1 MKLLIILIVVLA
13 IIAIAQL
20 TKVYEMSRSLRKNK
34 EEDIPAADN
43 KMNAS
48 LWLVWM
54 FVFFCATIYLYIKYG
69 NYLPESA
76 SEHGVAMDQ
85 LMLVNIALITV
96 VFFIVNFFLFYF
108 AWKYQYKK
116 GNKAKFFAHDNR
128 LEMLWTLVPGV
139 TLAFIIVYGLI
150 TWNAIT
156 GPASADAIQIE
167 VYSRQFD
174 WTVRYSGDDKT
185 FGASS
190 FNLISSS
197 NPLGLI
203 SAEGIREKLEEIE
216 ADIENLESQIKA
228 NESDHL
234 LPESYVKSLEDRVY
248 RLKRHKQRIM
258 DLDETEVNGLSTWET
273 GFDDKVVK
281 GEMHIPVNKEV
292 EFIFRSQ
299 DVIHSA
305 YMPHFRAQMNTV
317 PGTPTRFKMKPTI
330 TTAEMRNKLGDS
342 NFDYILLCNKV
353 CGAAHFNMQMKIVVD
368 TPEDYA
374 KWMKEQKTFRAS
386 LFPEEIIEV
395 KDSAT
400 ATVDT
405 LKVDSNAA
413 LANGK

>member
-216 ADIENLESQIKA
+216 GDIENLESQIKA

-353 CGAAHFNMQMKIVVD
+353 CGAAHFNMQMKIVVE
-368 TPEDYA
+368 TEEEYNA
-374 KWMKEQKTFRAS
+374 WLAAQK
-386 LFPEEIIEV
+386 EV
-395 KDSAT
+395 KAPETEEEGDSAGAESEKKDTVTT
-400 ATVDT
+400 AM
-405 LKVDSNAA
+405 KP
-413 LANGK
+413 

>member
-54 FVFFCATIYLYIKYG
+54 FVFFCGTIYLYIKYG

-76 SEHGVAMDQ
+76 SEHGVAVDQ
-85 LMLVNIALITV
+85 LMLVNIAMITV
-96 VFFIVNFFLFYF
+96 IFFIVNFFLFYF

-216 ADIENLESQIKA
+216 GDIENLESQIKA

-258 DLDETEVNGLSTWET
+258 DLDETEVNGLSSWET

-281 GEMHIPVNKEV
+281 GEMHIPVNKEI

-353 CGAAHFNMQMKIVVD
+353 CGAAHFNMQMKIVVETEEEYNAWLAAQKVVKAPETEEEEGAADAESEKKD
-368 TPEDYA
+368 TVTTA
-374 KWMKEQKTFRAS
+374 MK
-386 LFPEEIIEV
+386 P
-395 KDSAT
+395 
-400 ATVDT
+400 
-405 LKVDSNAA
+405 
-413 LANGK
+413 

>member
-1 MKLLIILIVVLA
+1 
-13 IIAIAQL
+13 
-20 TKVYEMSRSLRKNK
+20 MSRSLRKNK

-54 FVFFCATIYLYIKYG
+54 FVFFFATIYLYIKYG

-76 SEHGVAMDQ
+76 SEHGVAVDQ
-85 LMLVNIALITV
+85 LMLVNIAMITV
-96 VFFIVNFFLFYF
+96 IFFIVNFFLFYF

-167 VYSRQFD
+167 VYSKQFD

-216 ADIENLESQIKA
+216 GDIENLESQIKA
-228 NESDHL
+228 NESDHV

-258 DLDETEVNGLSTWET
+258 DLDETEVNGLSTWES

-353 CGAAHFNMQMKIVVD
+353 CGAAHFNMQMKIVVETEEEYNAWLAAQKVVKAPETEEEEGAADAESEKKD
-368 TPEDYA
+368 TVTTA
-374 KWMKEQKTFRAS
+374 MK
-386 LFPEEIIEV
+386 P
-395 KDSAT
+395 
-400 ATVDT
+400 
-405 LKVDSNAA
+405 
-413 LANGK
+413 

>member
-216 ADIENLESQIKA
+216 GDIENLESQIKA

-353 CGAAHFNMQMKIVVD
+353 CGAAHFNMQMKIVVETEEEYNAWLAAQKVVKAPETEEEEGAADAESAKKD
-368 TPEDYA
+368 TVTTA
-374 KWMKEQKTFRAS
+374 MK
-386 LFPEEIIEV
+386 P
-395 KDSAT
+395 
-400 ATVDT
+400 
-405 LKVDSNAA
+405 
-413 LANGK
+413 

>member
-54 FVFFCATIYLYIKYG
+54 FVFFFATIYLYIKYG

-76 SEHGVAMDQ
+76 SEHGVAVDQ
-85 LMLVNIALITV
+85 LMLVNIAMITV
-96 VFFIVNFFLFYF
+96 IFFIVNFFLFYF

-216 ADIENLESQIKA
+216 GDIENLESQIKA

-330 TTAEMRNKLGDS
+330 TTAEMRNKLGDA

-353 CGAAHFNMQMKIVVD
+353 CGAAHFNMQMKIVVETEEEYNAWLAAQKVVKAPETEEEEGAADAESAKKD
-368 TPEDYA
+368 TVTTA
-374 KWMKEQKTFRAS
+374 MK
-386 LFPEEIIEV
+386 P
-395 KDSAT
+395 
-400 ATVDT
+400 
-405 LKVDSNAA
+405 
-413 LANGK
+413 

>member
-54 FVFFCATIYLYIKYG
+54 FVFFFATIYLYIKYG

-76 SEHGVAMDQ
+76 SEHGVAVDQ
-85 LMLVNIALITV
+85 LMLVNIAMITV
-96 VFFIVNFFLFYF
+96 IFFIVNFFLFYF

-216 ADIENLESQIKA
+216 GDIENLESQIKA

-281 GEMHIPVNKEV
+281 GEMHIPVNKEI

-353 CGAAHFNMQMKIVVD
+353 CGAAHFNMQMKIVVE
-368 TPEDYA
+368 TEEEYNAWLAAQKVVKAPETED
-374 KWMKEQKTFRAS
+374 EG
-386 LFPEEIIEV
+386 
-395 KDSAT
+395 DSADAETEKKDTVTT
-400 ATVDT
+400 AM
-405 LKVDSNAA
+405 KP
-413 LANGK
+413 

>member
-54 FVFFCATIYLYIKYG
+54 FVFFFATIYLYIKYG

-76 SEHGVAMDQ
+76 SEHGVAVDQ
-85 LMLVNIALITV
+85 LMLVNIAMITV
-96 VFFIVNFFLFYF
+96 IFFIVNFFLFYF

-167 VYSRQFD
+167 VYSKQFD

-190 FNLISSS
+190 FNLISIS

-216 ADIENLESQIKA
+216 GDIENLESQIKA
-228 NESDHL
+228 NESDHV

-258 DLDETEVNGLSTWET
+258 DLDETEVNGLSTWES

-353 CGAAHFNMQMKIVVD
+353 CGAAHFNMQMKIVVETEEEYNAWLAAQKVVKAPETEEEEGAADAESEKKD
-368 TPEDYA
+368 TVTTA
-374 KWMKEQKTFRAS
+374 MK
-386 LFPEEIIEV
+386 P
-395 KDSAT
+395 
-400 ATVDT
+400 
-405 LKVDSNAA
+405 
-413 LANGK
+413 

>member
-54 FVFFCATIYLYIKYG
+54 FVFFCGTIYLYIKYG

-216 ADIENLESQIKA
+216 GDIENLESQIKA

-258 DLDETEVNGLSTWET
+258 DLDETEVNGLSTWES

-353 CGAAHFNMQMKIVVD
+353 CGAAHFNMQMKIVVE
-368 TPEDYA
+368 TEEEYNAWLAAQKVVKAPETED
-374 KWMKEQKTFRAS
+374 EG
-386 LFPEEIIEV
+386 
-395 KDSAT
+395 DSAGAESEKKDTVTT
-400 ATVDT
+400 AM
-405 LKVDSNAA
+405 KP
-413 LANGK
+413 

>member
-353 CGAAHFNMQMKIVVD
+353 CGAAHFNMQMKIVVETEEEYNAWLAAQKVVKAPETEEKSETADAESEKKD
-368 TPEDYA
+368 TVTTA
-374 KWMKEQKTFRAS
+374 MK
-386 LFPEEIIEV
+386 P
-395 KDSAT
+395 
-400 ATVDT
+400 
-405 LKVDSNAA
+405 
-413 LANGK
+413 

>member
-54 FVFFCATIYLYIKYG
+54 FVFFCGTIYLYIKYG

-216 ADIENLESQIKA
+216 GDIENLESQIKA

-258 DLDETEVNGLSTWET
+258 DLDETEVNGLSTWES

-330 TTAEMRNKLGDS
+330 TTAEMRNKLGDA

-353 CGAAHFNMQMKIVVD
+353 CGAAHFNMQMKIVVETEEEYNAWLAAQKVVKAPETEEEEGAADAESEKKD
-368 TPEDYA
+368 TVTTA
-374 KWMKEQKTFRAS
+374 MK
-386 LFPEEIIEV
+386 P
-395 KDSAT
+395 
-400 ATVDT
+400 
-405 LKVDSNAA
+405 
-413 LANGK
+413 

>member
-216 ADIENLESQIKA
+216 GDIENLESQIKA

-353 CGAAHFNMQMKIVVD
+353 CGAAHFNMQMKIVVETEEEYNAWLAAQKVVKAPETEEEGESADAESEKKD
-368 TPEDYA
+368 TVTTA
-374 KWMKEQKTFRAS
+374 MK
-386 LFPEEIIEV
+386 P
-395 KDSAT
+395 
-400 ATVDT
+400 
-405 LKVDSNAA
+405 
-413 LANGK
+413 

>member
-54 FVFFCATIYLYIKYG
+54 FVFFCGTIYLYIKYG

-216 ADIENLESQIKA
+216 GDIENLESQIKA

-353 CGAAHFNMQMKIVVD
+353 CGAAHFNMQMKIVVE
-368 TPEDYA
+368 TEEEYNA
-374 KWMKEQKTFRAS
+374 WLAAQK
-386 LFPEEIIEV
+386 EV
-395 KDSAT
+395 KAPETEEEGDSAGAESEKKDTVTT
-400 ATVDT
+400 AM
-405 LKVDSNAA
+405 KP
-413 LANGK
+413 

>member
-54 FVFFCATIYLYIKYG
+54 FVFFFATIYLYIKYG

-76 SEHGVAMDQ
+76 SEHGVAVDQ
-85 LMLVNIALITV
+85 LMLVNIAMITV
-96 VFFIVNFFLFYF
+96 IFFIVNFFLFYF

-216 ADIENLESQIKA
+216 GDIENLESQIKA

-330 TTAEMRNKLGDS
+330 TTAEMRNKLGDA

-353 CGAAHFNMQMKIVVD
+353 CGAAHFNMQMKIVVETEEEYNAWLAAQKVVKAPETEEEEGTADAESAKKD
-368 TPEDYA
+368 TVTTA
-374 KWMKEQKTFRAS
+374 MK
-386 LFPEEIIEV
+386 P
-395 KDSAT
+395 
-400 ATVDT
+400 
-405 LKVDSNAA
+405 
-413 LANGK
+413 

>member
-1 MKLLIILIVVLA
+1 
-13 IIAIAQL
+13 
-20 TKVYEMSRSLRKNK
+20 MSRSLRKNK

-216 ADIENLESQIKA
+216 GDIENLESQIKA

-353 CGAAHFNMQMKIVVD
+353 CGAAHFNMQMKIVVE
-368 TPEDYA
+368 TEEEYNA
-374 KWMKEQKTFRAS
+374 WLAAQK
-386 LFPEEIIEV
+386 EV
-395 KDSAT
+395 KAPETEEEGDSAGAESEKKDTVTT
-400 ATVDT
+400 AM
-405 LKVDSNAA
+405 KP
-413 LANGK
+413 

>member
-216 ADIENLESQIKA
+216 GDIENLESQIKA

-258 DLDETEVNGLSTWET
+258 DLDETEINGLSTWET

-353 CGAAHFNMQMKIVVD
+353 CGAAHFNMQMKIVVETEEEYNAWLAAQKVVKAPETEEEGESADAESEKKD
-368 TPEDYA
+368 TVTTA
-374 KWMKEQKTFRAS
+374 MK
-386 LFPEEIIEV
+386 P
-395 KDSAT
+395 
-400 ATVDT
+400 
-405 LKVDSNAA
+405 
-413 LANGK
+413 

>member
-54 FVFFCATIYLYIKYG
+54 FVFFCGTIYLYIKYG

-216 ADIENLESQIKA
+216 GDIENLESQIKA

-353 CGAAHFNMQMKIVVD
+353 CGAAHFNMQMKIVVE
-368 TPEDYA
+368 TEEEYNAWLAAQKVVKAPETED
-374 KWMKEQKTFRAS
+374 EG
-386 LFPEEIIEV
+386 
-395 KDSAT
+395 DSAGAESEKKDTVTT
-400 ATVDT
+400 AMQP
-405 LKVDSNAA
+405 
-413 LANGK
+413 

>member
-353 CGAAHFNMQMKIVVD
+353 CGAAHFNMQMKIVVETEEEYNAWLAAQKVVKAPETEEKSETAGAESEKKD
-368 TPEDYA
+368 TVTTA
-374 KWMKEQKTFRAS
+374 MK
-386 LFPEEIIEV
+386 P
-395 KDSAT
+395 
-400 ATVDT
+400 
-405 LKVDSNAA
+405 
-413 LANGK
+413 

>member
-1 MKLLIILIVVLA
+1 MKPLIILIVVLA

-216 ADIENLESQIKA
+216 GDIENLESQIKA

-353 CGAAHFNMQMKIVVD
+353 CGAAHFNMQMKIVVETEEEYNAWLAAQKVVKAPETEEEGESADAESEKKD
-368 TPEDYA
+368 TVTTA
-374 KWMKEQKTFRAS
+374 MK
-386 LFPEEIIEV
+386 P
-395 KDSAT
+395 
-400 ATVDT
+400 
-405 LKVDSNAA
+405 
-413 LANGK
+413 

>member
-1 MKLLIILIVVLA
+1 
-13 IIAIAQL
+13 
-20 TKVYEMSRSLRKNK
+20 
-34 EEDIPAADN
+34 
-43 KMNAS
+43 
-48 LWLVWM
+48 
-54 FVFFCATIYLYIKYG
+54 
-69 NYLPESA
+69 LPESA

-216 ADIENLESQIKA
+216 GDIENLESQIKA

-353 CGAAHFNMQMKIVVD
+353 CGAAHFNMQMKIVVE
-368 TPEDYA
+368 TEEEYNAWLAAQKVVKAPETED
-374 KWMKEQKTFRAS
+374 EG
-386 LFPEEIIEV
+386 
-395 KDSAT
+395 DSAGAESEKKDTVTT
-400 ATVDT
+400 AM
-405 LKVDSNAA
+405 KP
-413 LANGK
+413 